1 MFISTQGPAYL
12 SKLIVVDQTGA
23 NDVPCDTSSTTAVF
37 LYMLDSAEIGVIRQ
51 CVWVNYMYCQ
61 RKQNIA

>member
-23 NDVPCDTSSTTAVF
+23 NDVPCDISSTTAVF

-51 CVWVNYMYCQ
+51 CVW
-61 RKQNIA
+61 